1 MAATSDGVVPAFSA
15 MACCAGGGI
24 IRSSVAAADPDR
36 AGELATDAELIA
48 RALTDDNQWAW
59 APGFHRGSGGGR
71 WPGHAARLAA
81 DAERA
86 AQAHNLKARALAR
99 IAEAVAA
106 VDLATPLKA

>member
-1 MAATSDGVVPAFSA
+1 VWCLPLRGAGRGLRDECDHRLWLRQVTEWMAATSDGVVPAFSA

-71 WPGHAARLAA
+71 
-81 DAERA
+81 
-86 AQAHNLKARALAR
+86 
-99 IAEAVAA
+99 
-106 VDLATPLKA
+106 